1 MPQRRQPPVRV
12 KLSLEKFSFVGN
24 ASGAD
29 LSRAD
34 TYPVNHTGLIVNRLL
49 QGGERFQ
56 ALTLTAP
63 GSVTFDRVGIFSK
76 TFQPPIGPAFP
87 QIRGAVLVSKKWL
100 VLKPLISTISGRF

>member
-63 GSVTFDRVGIFSK
+63 GSVTFDG
-76 TFQPPIGPAFP
+76 G
-87 QIRGAVLVSKKWL
+87 
-100 VLKPLISTISGRF
+100 